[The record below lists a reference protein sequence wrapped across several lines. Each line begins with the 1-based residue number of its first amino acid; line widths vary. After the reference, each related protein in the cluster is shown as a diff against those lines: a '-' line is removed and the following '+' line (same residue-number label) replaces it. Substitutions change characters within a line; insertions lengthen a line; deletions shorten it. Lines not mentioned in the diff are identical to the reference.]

1 MKISILGTGRWA
13 SCIAYCMEQN
23 DHDILMWERPHTD
36 RAESNLYRTHTNQ
49 YVHLSNKVSFT
60 HDLNKV
66 VNFGDIVIISILS
79 QKLDDL
85 MQSVKRV
92 KGYEIKK
99 YCICMKGIEA
109 TTGRRLSEILM
120 DNGIKKHNIAVWV
133 GPGHVQS
140 ITAGKPTNMVISA
153 YERAYS
159 RELVKIFE
167 KKNFMDIYNS
177 KDIIGT
183 EYAAAAKNVYGIAA
197 GVLEGSGF
205 EQKKGPLMV
214 AAVKEMA
221 KFIDAVG
228 GDRETAEGLA
238 LLGDFQA
245 TLFDKNSKNL
255 TYGKLIVEMASLD
268 KGKIQPYVDVESVE
282 GIMTSKA
289 LLKRL
294 SAYNKIAN
302 DDSQVKMPIIEAVN
316 KIVNGGVNLEQSGEY
331 VCRKITE
338 ALEL

>member
-23 DHDILMWERPHTD
+23 NYDILMWERSHDD
-36 RAESNLYRTHTNQ
+36 REESNLFKTHANQ
-49 YVHLSNKVSFT
+49 YVRLSNKVSFT
-60 HDLNKV
+60 HSLEDAL
-66 VNFGDIVIISILS
+66 NFGDIVIISILS
-79 QKLDDL
+79 QKLDNL
-85 MQSVKRV
+85 MQSVKKV
-92 KGYEIKK
+92 KGYEDKK

-109 TTGRRLSEILM
+109 ATGRRLSEILM
-120 DNGIKKHNIAVWV
+120 DNGVKKHNIAVWV

-140 ITAGKPTNMVISA
+140 ITAGKPTNMVVSA

-159 RELVKIFE
+159 KELVKIFE
-167 KKNFMDIYNS
+167 KKNFMDIYSS

-214 AAVKEMA
+214 AAVKEMS

-228 GDRETAEGLA
+228 GDKETAEGLA

-245 TLFDKNSKNL
+245 TLFDQNSKNL
-255 TYGKLIVEMASLD
+255 TYGKLIVRAASLD
-268 KGKIQPYVDVESVE
+268 RNKIQPFVDIESVE

-294 SAYNKIAN
+294 GAYNKIAN
-302 DDSQVKMPIIEAVN
+302 DDSQVQMPITEAVN
-316 KIVNGGVNLEQSGEY
+316 KIVNGGVNLGQSGDY
-331 VCRKITE
+331 VCKKITE
-338 ALEL
+338 ALNL

>member
-23 DHDILMWERPHTD
+23 NYDILMWERSHAD
-36 RAESNLYRTHTNQ
+36 REESDLFRTHTNQ
-49 YVHLSNKVSFT
+49 YVHLSEKVDFT
-60 HDLNKV
+60 HSLEDAL
-66 VNFGDIVIISILS
+66 NFGDIVIISILS
-79 QKLDDL
+79 QKLDNL
-85 MQSVKRV
+85 MQSVKKV
-92 KGYEIKK
+92 KGYEDKK

-109 TTGRRLSEILM
+109 ATGRRLSEILM
-120 DNGIKKHNIAVWV
+120 DNGVKKHNIAVWV

-140 ITAGKPTNMVISA
+140 ITAGKPTNMVVSA

-159 RELVKIFE
+159 KELVKIFE
-167 KKNFMDIYNS
+167 KKNFMDIYSS

-214 AAVKEMA
+214 AAVKEMS

-228 GDRETAEGLA
+228 GDKETAEGLA

-245 TLFDKNSKNL
+245 TLFDQNSKNL
-255 TYGKLIVEMASLD
+255 TYGKLIVRAASLD
-268 KGKIQPYVDVESVE
+268 RNKIQPFVDIESVE

-294 SAYNKIAN
+294 GAYNKIAN
-302 DDSQVKMPIIEAVN
+302 DDSQVQMPITEAVN
-316 KIVNGGVNLEQSGEY
+316 KIVNGGVNLGQSGDY
-331 VCRKITE
+331 VCKKITE
-338 ALEL
+338 ALNL

>member
-23 DHDILMWERPHTD
+23 NYDILMWERSHED
-36 RAESNLYRTHTNQ
+36 REESILFKTHTNQ
-49 YVHLSNKVSFT
+49 YVHLSQKVSFT
-60 HDLNKV
+60 HSLEDALNY
-66 VNFGDIVIISILS
+66 GDIVIISILS
-79 QKLDDL
+79 QKLDHL
-85 MQSVKRV
+85 MQSVKKV
-92 KGYEIKK
+92 KGYEDKK

-120 DNGIKKHNIAVWV
+120 DNGVKKHNIAVWV

-140 ITAGKPTNMVISA
+140 ITAGKPTNMVVSA

-159 RELVKIFE
+159 KELVKIFE
-167 KKNFMDIYNS
+167 KKNFMDIYS
-177 KDIIGT
+177 AKDIIGT

-214 AAVKEMA
+214 AAVKEMS

-228 GDRETAEGLA
+228 GDKETAEGLA

-255 TYGKLIVEMASLD
+255 TYGKLIVTAASIE
-268 KGKIQPYVDVESVE
+268 KNKIQPFVDVESVE

-289 LLKRL
+289 LLKKL
-294 SAYNKIAN
+294 GAYNKIAN
-302 DDSQVKMPIIEAVN
+302 DDSQVQMPITEAVN
-316 KIVNGGVNLEQSGEY
+316 KIVNGGIELDQAGEY
-331 VCRKITE
+331 ICRKITE
-338 ALEL
+338 ALNL

>member
-23 DHDILMWERPHTD
+23 NYDILMWERSHDD
-36 RAESNLYRTHTNQ
+36 REESNLFKTHANQ
-49 YVHLSNKVSFT
+49 YVRLSNKVSFT
-60 HDLNKV
+60 HSLDDAL
-66 VNFGDIVIISILS
+66 NFGDIVIISILS
-79 QKLDDL
+79 QKLDNL
-85 MQSVKRV
+85 MQSVKKV
-92 KGYEIKK
+92 KGYEDKK

-109 TTGRRLSEILM
+109 ATGRRLSEILM
-120 DNGIKKHNIAVWV
+120 DNGVKKHNIAVWV

-140 ITAGKPTNMVISA
+140 ITAGKPTNMVVSA

-159 RELVKIFE
+159 KELVKIFE
-167 KKNFMDIYNS
+167 KKNFMDIYSS

-214 AAVKEMA
+214 AAVKEMS

-228 GDRETAEGLA
+228 GDKETAEGLA

-245 TLFDKNSKNL
+245 TLFDQNSKNL
-255 TYGKLIVEMASLD
+255 TYGKLIVRAASLD
-268 KGKIQPYVDVESVE
+268 RNKIQPFVDIESVE

-294 SAYNKIAN
+294 GAYNKIAN
-302 DDSQVKMPIIEAVN
+302 DDSQVQMPITEAVN
-316 KIVNGGVNLEQSGEY
+316 KIVNGGVNLDQSGDY
-331 VCRKITE
+331 VCKKITE
-338 ALEL
+338 ALNL

>member
-23 DHDILMWERPHTD
+23 NYDILMWERSHDD
-36 RAESNLYRTHTNQ
+36 REESNLFKTHANQ
-49 YVHLSNKVSFT
+49 YVRLSNKVSFT
-60 HDLNKV
+60 HSLDDAL
-66 VNFGDIVIISILS
+66 NFGDIVIISILS
-79 QKLDDL
+79 QKLDNL
-85 MQSVKRV
+85 MQSVKKV
-92 KGYEIKK
+92 KGYEDKK

-109 TTGRRLSEILM
+109 ATGRRLSEILM
-120 DNGIKKHNIAVWV
+120 DNGVKKHNIAVWV

-140 ITAGKPTNMVISA
+140 ITAGKPTNMVVSA

-159 RELVKIFE
+159 KELVKIFE
-167 KKNFMDIYNS
+167 KKNFMDIYSS

-214 AAVKEMA
+214 AAVKEMS

-228 GDRETAEGLA
+228 GDKETAEGLA

-245 TLFDKNSKNL
+245 TLFDQNSKNL
-255 TYGKLIVEMASLD
+255 TYGKLIVRAASLD
-268 KGKIQPYVDVESVE
+268 RNKIQPFVDIESVE

-294 SAYNKIAN
+294 GAYNKIAN
-302 DDSQVKMPIIEAVN
+302 DDSQVQMPITEAVN
-316 KIVNGGVNLEQSGEY
+316 KIVNGGVNLGQSGDY
-331 VCRKITE
+331 VCKKITE
-338 ALEL
+338 ALNL